1 MFDNINGAL
10 PFTDESI
17 MDQQLHNGSMSPI
30 VKQEFISHLPIS
42 NNKYEQK
49 HPNFSSNSNISPKN
63 SILPNVK
70 MISRFDKK
78 STRNNNMLNYKNDMF
93 ADGIK
98 GFYDPKSYVSGI
110 YILFMQLKRIII
122 NNPTYL
128 LEMIKMTILLIIV
141 IFQFLI
147 YRSSRLNTNSTK
159 NNIFTQQAQIQSQT
173 PSADIGG
180 I

>member
-1 MFDNINGAL
+1 
-10 PFTDESI
+10 
-17 MDQQLHNGSMSPI
+17 
-30 VKQEFISHLPIS
+30 
-42 NNKYEQK
+42 
-49 HPNFSSNSNISPKN
+49 
-63 SILPNVK
+63 

-93 ADGIK
+93 VDGIK
-98 GFYDPKSYVSGI
+98 RFYDPDSFVGGI

-128 LEMIKMTILLIIV
+128 LEMIKMTILLVIV